1 MKISI
6 TKKHE
11 YLSGWTAYDM
21 TWKTDYTGVRKNMT
35 LQSVVWVSN
44 EPFSSKTIKAWA
56 SELGY
61 DLDALFTVLDN
72 SKEDCEKMNKL
83 IKVLNKESEKNYE
96 GLNNNNK
103 CLVHYSATLNPNYRP
118 LKTAFETIEA
128 YNVKVYVEYKSGYF
142 EMVFPS
148 QGRKKSES
156 CPMIML
162 SGPHMGKSIGEED
175 EAIEK
180 ISSHIERYINDC
192 DSIEK
197 FKELPKKLAEVKVQL
212 MKYYK

>member
-1 MKISI
+1 MKTII

-11 YLSGWTAYDM
+11 YLSGWTAYEM
-21 TWKTDYTGVRKNMT
+21 TWKTDFSGVSKN
-35 LQSVVWVSN
+35 
-44 EPFSSKTIKAWA
+44 KTIQTVVVFSKDSLIPETIKKWA
-56 SELGY
+56 SEQGC
-61 DLDALFTVLDN
+61 DLDSLFTDLEN
-72 SKEDCEKMNKL
+72 IKEDCEKVNPIIRL
-83 IKVLNKESEKNYE
+83 LNEKFSKNE
-96 GLNNNNK
+96 TELKNNNK
-103 CLVHYSATLNPNYRP
+103 CLVRYSATLNPNYRP
-118 LKTAFETIEA
+118 LKTAFETIEV

-180 ISSHIERYINDC
+180 ISSHIERYIKDC
-192 DSIEK
+192 DSDAK
-197 FKELPKKLAEVKVQL
+197 FKELPKKFADVKAQL